1 MTGDSIPSFAKMLF
15 FGEVEENQLFPYP
28 LFSDKQK
35 ELAVEII
42 NSVQSLAKDSFDSEK
57 FDQTEEIPAEVLEQL
72 SQMGLCGLT
81 VPEEFGGMELDPSLN
96 ARVFSEISGSDG
108 SIATTLGAHQSIGY
122 KALINEGTKEQKEK
136 WLPQLASG
144 EKWAAFCLTEP
155 GSGSDAYSIKTKA
168 VDNGDK
174 TYSISGQKLWITN
187 AGIADFFTV
196 FCKTDHEEKDG
207 TKKQKISCFIVEKGM
222 KGVSVGEK
230 EKKMGI
236 RGSDTRAVFF
246 DNVVVP
252 AENMIGQPGKGF
264 KIAMNVLNS
273 GRLSLGS
280 GAVGGMK
287 TLIKLAT
294 AHTLERKQFNQHLI
308 DMGMIQEKLVEMLA
322 LTYATES
329 MVYLT
334 TGLINEGMSDYSVES
349 AMCKV
354 FGSEALW
361 EVSDISL
368 QIAAG
373 IGYMREY
380 PYERIMRDSRINL
393 IFEGTNEILRIFI
406 ALSGIKGP
414 SDILKELGKIADVSK
429 VLNDP
434 IKSLGVLTDFA
445 RDFALKRVQKMIG
458 SKYLSKVDPE
468 LKPLGDDLSLM
479 VREFSIKVENTL
491 IKLGKK
497 IIGNELTQK
506 RIADMAISLFC
517 MSAVLS
523 RSSGII
529 ADKSIDS
536 ETKEQIKALTEFIF
550 NRQKNI
556 FSESR
561 NQMDQ
566 NQDKNIA
573 KIIGFLKKKPSY
585 NFDIID

>member
-1 MTGDSIPSFAKMLF
+1 MSTEGIPSYAKMLF
-15 FGEVEENQLFPYP
+15 FGEIDENQLFPYP
-28 LFSDKQK
+28 LFSAKQK
-35 ELAVEII
+35 ELVVEII
-42 NSVQSLAKDSFDSEK
+42 SSVQSLAKDCFDSEK
-57 FDQTEEIPAEVLEQL
+57 FDQDEEIPSEILEQL

-96 ARVFSEISGSDG
+96 ARVFSEISGFDG

-122 KALINEGTKEQKEK
+122 KALLNEGSKEQKEK
-136 WLPQLASG
+136 WLPVLASG

-168 VDNGDK
+168 VDNGDD
-174 TYSISGQKLWITN
+174 TYTISGQKLWITN

-196 FCKTDHEEKDG
+196 FCKTEHSDRDG
-207 TKKQKISCFIVEKGM
+207 TKKQKISCFIVEKEM

-252 AENMIGQPGKGF
+252 AANMIGEPGKGF

-287 TLIKLAT
+287 KLIKLAT

-308 DMGMIQEKLVEMLA
+308 DMGMIQEKLVQMLA

-334 TGLINEGMSDYSVES
+334 TGLINEGMKDYSVES

-414 SDILKELGKIADVSK
+414 SDTLKELGKIADISK

-434 IKSLGVLTDFA
+434 IKSLGLLTDFA
-445 RDFALKRVQKMIG
+445 RKRVHKMIG
-458 SKYLSKVDPE
+458 SKSISKVHAD
-468 LKPLGDDLSLM
+468 LKPLGDELSIM
-479 VREFSIKVENTL
+479 VSEFSIKVENTL

-506 RIADMAISLFC
+506 RIAEMSISLFC

-529 ADKSIDS
+529 ADDKIGSD
-536 ETKEQIKALTEFIF
+536 TKEQIKALTEFIF
-550 NRQKNI
+550 TRQKNI
-556 FSESR
+556 FADSK
-561 NQMDQ
+561 NQMDE

-573 KIIGFLKKKPSY
+573 KIVKFLKQKPDY
-585 NFDIID
+585 NFDIVE

>member
-1 MTGDSIPSFAKMLF
+1 MSSDNNPSFAKMLF
-15 FGEVEENQLFPYP
+15 FGEVEESQLFPYP
-28 LFSDKQK
+28 LFSDEQK
-35 ELAVEII
+35 ELATEII
-42 NSVQSLAKDSFDSEK
+42 SSVQSLANDCFDSEK
-57 FDQTEEIPAEVLEQL
+57 FDQTEEIPTDVLEQL
-72 SQMGLCGLT
+72 AQMGLCGLT

-96 ARVFSEISGSDG
+96 ARVFSEISGADG

-122 KALINEGTKEQKEK
+122 KALLNEGTKEQKEK
-136 WLPQLASG
+136 WLPVLASG

-174 TYSISGQKLWITN
+174 TYTISGQKLWITN

-196 FCKTDHEEKDG
+196 FCKTEHQDSDG
-207 TKKQKISCFIVEKGM
+207 TKKQKISCFIVEKDM
-222 KGVSVGEK
+222 NGVSVGEK

-252 AENMIGQPGKGF
+252 AANMIGQPGKGF

-287 TLIKLAT
+287 KLIKLAT

-308 DMGMIQEKLVEMLA
+308 DMGMIQEKLVQMLA
-322 LTYATES
+322 LTYSTES

-334 TGLINEGMSDYSVES
+334 TGLINQGMKDYSVES

-354 FGSEALW
+354 YGSEALW

-414 SDILKELGKIADVSK
+414 SDNLKELGKIADVSK

-434 IKSLGVLTDFA
+434 IKSLGLLTDFA
-445 RDFALKRVQKMIG
+445 RKRVHKMIG
-458 SKYLSKVDPE
+458 SKSLSHIHSDF
-468 LKPLGDDLSLM
+468 KPFGDELSLM
-479 VREFSIKVENTL
+479 VSEFSIKVENTL

-506 RIADMAISLFC
+506 RIANMAISLFC

-523 RSSGII
+523 RSSSII
-529 ADKSIDS
+529 ADKEIDKD
-536 ETKEQIKALTEFIF
+536 TKEQIKALTEFIF
-550 NRQKNI
+550 ARQKSV

-561 NQMDQ
+561 NQMDE

-573 KIIGFLKKKPSY
+573 KIVKFLKEKPSY
-585 NFDIID
+585 NFDIIG